1 MKTLI
6 LFLILNISLSA
17 KLLNVT
23 KVNDNETAT
32 AQKSPSIAASE
43 DGTLFSAWI
52 DYRNNKLGEI
62 YFSKS
67 DDNGLTWSKNKFI
80 FNSDI
85 PNSKFQRYATIGSYG
100 DNIYLCWMSTINA
113 KIDVFFCKSTD
124 RGETFSNPIVV
135 TDDESK
141 YNQDFPVMA
150 VDDNGGIHITAID
163 NRNLEQGKVQFAELM
178 YTHSTDE
185 GESWSKNKIISKI
198 NSDAGACECCWP
210 AIDTF
215 TDNNGNTTVS
225 VLYRS
230 NINNLRVSYLANSF
244 DGGQN
249 FEIPIRIGFKDW
261 IINSCPVS
269 GPSIFYDNNGIL
281 HSTYKTIGSIYYS
294 SFDKNNIIRNETYI
308 AEGTNPFVT
317 FDHNTN
323 QIIVT
328 YENYEN
334 DKSQTR
340 IVSSKDGN
348 SFDSSNLLLNNDL
361 NISMF
366 NCKLIENNNRMNV
379 IWEDNSEGFEKNDI
393 WFAEYTTNLSNTE
406 TTYEKPTFE
415 YLSNGDLLVN
425 TKERNSFITIS
436 DLMGRVIYKQEA
448 ILPTNYLRINLS
460 NYPSKVIICNISNRN
475 YNVSQ
480 LIIK

>member
-23 KVNDNETAT
+23 KVNDNEKAS
-32 AQKSPSIAASE
+32 AQKSPTITASE

-52 DYRNNKLGEI
+52 DYRDNKLGEI

-67 DDNGLTWSKNKFI
+67 EDDGLTWSKNKFI

-85 PNSKFQRYATIGSYG
+85 PNSKYQRYATIGNYG

-163 NRNLEQGKVQFAELM
+163 NRNMEQGKVNFAELM

-185 GESWSKNKIISKI
+185 GETWSKNKIISHI

-215 TDNNGNTTVS
+215 TDNEGKVTVS
-225 VLYRS
+225 ILYRS

-249 FEIPIRIGFKDW
+249 FETPIRIGFKDW

-269 GPSIFYDNNGIL
+269 GPSIFYDNYGIL

-294 SFDKNNIIRNETYI
+294 SFDNNNIMRNETYI

-317 FDHNTN
+317 FDHSTN

-340 IVSSKDGN
+340 IVSSIDGK
-348 SFDSSNLLLNNDL
+348 SFDSSKLLLNNDL
-361 NISMF
+361 NLSMF
-366 NCKLIENNNRMNV
+366 NCKLIENNNRINV
-379 IWEDNSEGFEKNDI
+379 IWEDDSEGFEKNDI
-393 WFAEYTTNLSNTE
+393 WFAEYTSNLSNIE
-406 TTYEKPTFE
+406 ISYEKPTIE
-415 YLSNGDLLVN
+415 YLSDGDILVN
-425 TKERNSFITIS
+425 TNERNSIITIS
-436 DLMGRVIYKQEA
+436 DLMGRVIYRQEV
-448 ILPTNYLRINLS
+448 IHPSNDIRINLS
-460 NYPSKVIICNISNRN
+460 NYPSKVIICNVRNRN
-475 YNVSQ
+475 YNTSQ

>member
-1 MKTLI
+1 MRILI

-17 KLLNVT
+17 KLFNVT

-32 AQKSPSIAASE
+32 AQKSPSITASE

-85 PNSKFQRYATIGSYG
+85 PNSKFQRYATIGSYSN
-100 DNIYLCWMSTINA
+100 NIYLSWMSTINA
-113 KIDVFFCKSTD
+113 KVDVFFCKSTD
-124 RGETFSNPIVV
+124 RGDTFSNPIIV

-150 VDDNGGIHITAID
+150 VDDKGGIHITAID
-163 NRNLEQGKVQFAELM
+163 NRNLEQGKVNFAELM
-178 YTHSTDE
+178 YTHSSDE

-210 AIDTF
+210 AIDTY
-215 TDNNGNTTVS
+215 TDTNGNTTVS

-249 FEIPIRIGFKDW
+249 FETPIRIGFKDW

-281 HSTYKTIGSIYYS
+281 HSTYKTINSVYYS
-294 SFDKNNIIRNETYI
+294 SFDKNNIVRNETYI
-308 AEGTNPFVT
+308 AVGTNPFVT

-340 IVSSKDGN
+340 IVSTIDGI
-348 SFDSSNLLLNNDL
+348 SFDSPKLLLNNDL
-361 NISMF
+361 DISMF
-366 NCKLIENNNRMNV
+366 NCKLIENNNTMSV
-379 IWEDNSEGFEKNDI
+379 IWEDNSKGFEKNDI
-393 WFAEYTTNLSNTE
+393 WFAEYTSNLSTVE
-406 TTYEKPTFE
+406 TVFEKPIIE
-415 YLSNGDLLVN
+415 YLENGDLTVS
-425 TKERNSFITIS
+425 TIEKNSIIIIT
-436 DLMGRVIYKQEA
+436 DLLGNVIYSYEA
-448 ILPTNYLRINLS
+448 VQPKNLLKIKLI
-460 NYPSKVIICNISNRN
+460 NYPTKVLICNVKNKN
-475 YNVSQ
+475 YSTSQ

>member
-17 KLLNVT
+17 KLFNVT

-269 GPSIFYDNNGIL
+269 GPSIFYDNYGIL

-393 WFAEYTTNLSNTE
+393 WFAEYTGNLSNIE
-406 TTYEKPTFE
+406 ISYEKPTFE

-448 ILPTNYLRINLS
+448 ILPTNDLRINLS